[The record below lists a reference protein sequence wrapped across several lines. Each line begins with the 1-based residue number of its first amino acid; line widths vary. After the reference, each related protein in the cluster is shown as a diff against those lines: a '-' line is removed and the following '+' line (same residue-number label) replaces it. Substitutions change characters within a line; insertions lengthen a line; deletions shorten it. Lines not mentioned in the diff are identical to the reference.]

1 MMDDVCYNH
10 TNISRKLS
18 IADLKAAYDENAK
31 WIFSEKIILA
41 HLLHYTLPEYRGM
54 TPDEVLLLIDGDPQI
69 SKISVNPGE
78 TNVPEIT
85 GDNTENT
92 VPGEGSVTFDI
103 RFHSW
108 LPGKKAYIK
117 LLIDVEEQNDYFPG
131 YDIVTRGIF
140 YTARMISSQLGTEF
154 TDSDYNNIKKVY
166 SIWICKSVPKYAENT
181 ITEYSMTQKNIVGS
195 FPIGKSRYDL
205 QSVIVIGLSETLAD
219 STMENKIQRLL
230 GTILSDKLSVEEK
243 KRILE
248 NEYQIQMT
256 PNMTRRAQHMCN
268 LSDGIEQRGIQKGI
282 EKGMRKGSIMGEISI
297 VRNMMRKNLDIHTI
311 ADLSGKDIGI
321 IEALYELISGNQ
333 NASDEMLTEMY
344 LKNS

>member
-1 MMDDVCYNH
+1 MTDDVCYNQA
-10 TNISRKLS
+10 NLSRKLS

-41 HLLHYTLPEYRGM
+41 HLLLYTVPEYKGM
-54 TPDEVLLLIDGDPQI
+54 TPDAILLLIDGEPQI
-69 SKISVNPGE
+69 SKVAVNPGE

-131 YDIVTRGIF
+131 YDIVTRGVF

-154 TDSDYNNIKKVY
+154 TDSDYNKIKKVY
-166 SIWICKSVPKYAENT
+166 SIWICKNVPKYAENT
-181 ITEYSMTQKNIVGS
+181 ITEYSMVQKNVMGS
-195 FPIGKSRYDL
+195 FPAGKSRYDL
-205 QSVIVIGLSETLAD
+205 LSVIVIGLSETLAEE
-219 STMENKIQRLL
+219 TMESKIHRLL
-230 GTILSDKLSVEEK
+230 GAILSDKLSVEEK

-248 NEYQIQMT
+248 NEYQISMT
-256 PNMTRRAQHMCN
+256 PNMIRRAQNMCN
-268 LSDGIEQRGIQKGI
+268 LSDGIEQRGMQ
-282 EKGMRKGSIMGEISI
+282 KGSIMGEISI
-297 VRNMMRKNLDIHTI
+297 VRNMMRKNLDINTI
-311 ADLSGKDIGI
+311 ADLSGKDVGI
-321 IEALYELISGNQ
+321 IEALYNLISGNQ

-344 LKNS
+344 LENS